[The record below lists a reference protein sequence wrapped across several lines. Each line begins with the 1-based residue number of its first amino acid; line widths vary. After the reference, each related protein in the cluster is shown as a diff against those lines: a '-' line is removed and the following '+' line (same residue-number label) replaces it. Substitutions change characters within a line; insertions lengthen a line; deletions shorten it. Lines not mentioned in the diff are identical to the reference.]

1 MDRTVKKPECETV
14 MNGTAEEGGKTYGDI
29 QLE

>member
-1 MDRTVKKPECETV
+1 MDRTVKKPEYETV
-14 MNGTAEEGGKTYGDI
+14 MNGTAEEGRNTYGDI